1 MDKDFYTL
9 NRENLMRQISG
20 PIIITAYSA
29 MQRCF
34 DESWKFEQEANFWY
48 LTGIDDP
55 DWKLIIDNGKST
67 LVRPD
72 TSEIYDIFNEHIN
85 SDQAC
90 KISGVDDVINQSEY
104 KSWIYNI
111 SKTAVNT
118 IIPQTQADFEFVLN
132 PAQSELV
139 KQLKSQFKSV
149 NDIRLVLHKMRAI
162 KQKPEIMM
170 MRRAIN
176 LTRSAFDAVK
186 SELQNYTFEYE
197 AQAKFSYE
205 FERAGADHA
214 YDPIVASGVNAVTL
228 HYNSNRSGL
237 SKDQL
242 VLIDVGAKYGGYCA
256 DITRTYFYKEIT
268 DRQKLVHD
276 AVKAAKDQII
286 KLIKPGVPVRQYLE
300 KSDEIMRQALKSLN
314 LYNSEND
321 FRRYYP
327 HAISHGL
334 GIETH
339 DPLGAPS
346 IFKSGMVL
354 TVEPGIYIAEENI
367 GVRLED
373 DILVN
378 DSGSENLSGQL
389 SDEA

>member
-149 NDIRLVLHKMRAI
+149 NDIR
-162 KQKPEIMM
+162 
-170 MRRAIN
+170 
-176 LTRSAFDAVK
+176 
-186 SELQNYTFEYE
+186 
-197 AQAKFSYE
+197 
-205 FERAGADHA
+205 
-214 YDPIVASGVNAVTL
+214 
-228 HYNSNRSGL
+228 
-237 SKDQL
+237 
-242 VLIDVGAKYGGYCA
+242 
-256 DITRTYFYKEIT
+256 
-268 DRQKLVHD
+268 
-276 AVKAAKDQII
+276 
-286 KLIKPGVPVRQYLE
+286 
-300 KSDEIMRQALKSLN
+300 
-314 LYNSEND
+314 
-321 FRRYYP
+321 
-327 HAISHGL
+327 
-334 GIETH
+334 
-339 DPLGAPS
+339 
-346 IFKSGMVL
+346 
-354 TVEPGIYIAEENI
+354 
-367 GVRLED
+367 
-373 DILVN
+373 
-378 DSGSENLSGQL
+378 
-389 SDEA
+389 